1 MKHPISS
8 QAIYDV
14 ANQYVTNHNAFSS
27 SSYWSNYMS
36 SGSHLWMDSGD
47 IDNVEQLWTSD
58 FSALTT
64 NNTLLNAEVQK
75 GVYDNVFGEWANR
88 LQYLDEQ
95 EVIQE
100 IAFGINALHGLRL
113 ARLFRCKVSVE
124 LHTDY
129 ANDAERTFE
138 AGKRLFAVDKQNF
151 IIKVPFSAAGLLGAR
166 MLHEAGIPVNMTLG
180 FSVRQNVIASLVA
193 KPAYCNVFV
202 GRIGAYFEN
211 NHLGNG
217 LNIGEKVT
225 AETQRCMRKVNER
238 GYARTQLI
246 AASIR
251 EPKQLL
257 KLVGTDVLTIPVKV
271 VKEAQVAQVDVVGNH
286 LFNTLCEVPDELVH
300 QLNLKHL
307 WQAREQEK
315 NVAMLLARKVP
326 QDVSDLAGLFNEYG
340 CRDIFPDFSTLELEH
355 LKNDGKIPVHNK
367 WAGKIEN
374 YQVGIDTLLNQAGLL
389 SFMSDQQQLDD
400 RIRAALL

>member
-1 MKHPISS
+1 MKYPISN
-8 QAIYDV
+8 QAIYDI
-14 ANQYVTNHNAFSS
+14 ANQFFTNQRVFNST
-27 SSYWSNYMS
+27 SYWSDYLS

-47 IDNVEQLWTSD
+47 VETVEQLWTSD

-75 GVYDNVFGEWANR
+75 GVYDNVFVEWAR
-88 LQYLDEQ
+88 SLQCLGNQ
-95 EVIQE
+95 EVVKE
-100 IAFGINALHGLRL
+100 IALGINALHGLRL
-113 ARLFRCKVSVE
+113 AKRFNCKVSVE

-138 AGKRLFAVDKQNF
+138 IGMRLFSVDKQHF
-151 IIKVPFSAAGLLGAR
+151 IIKVPFTAAGLLGAR
-166 MLHEAGIPVNMTLG
+166 KLHEAGVPVNMTLG

-202 GRIGAYFEN
+202 GRIGAYFDN
-211 NHLGNG
+211 NHLGND

-251 EPKQLL
+251 EPKQLR
-257 KLVGTDVLTIPVKV
+257 KLIGADVLTIPLKV
-271 VKEAQVAQVDVVGNH
+271 IQEAQSIQEELGGGQI
-286 LFNTLCEVPDELVH
+286 LNTQYEVPDELVQ

-315 NVAMLLARKVP
+315 NVAMLLAKKLP
-326 QDVSDLAGLFNEYG
+326 QDVSDLTDLFNEYG
-340 CRDIFPDFSTLELEH
+340 CHDIFPDFSEIELEH
-355 LKNDGKIPVHNK
+355 LKQDGKIPVHNK
-367 WAGKIEN
+367 WASKIEN

-389 SFMSDQQQLDD
+389 SFRSDQQQLDD
-400 RIRAALL
+400 KIGDAL